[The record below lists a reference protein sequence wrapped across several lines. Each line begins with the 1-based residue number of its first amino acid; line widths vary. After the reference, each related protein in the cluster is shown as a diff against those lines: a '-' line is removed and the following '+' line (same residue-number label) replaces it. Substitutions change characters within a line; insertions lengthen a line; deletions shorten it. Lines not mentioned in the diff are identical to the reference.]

1 MKTKTI
7 LCIILATICPLYCAI
22 SLTIAQNSENLTQE
36 ASYVQMSNQ
45 AWIQYSEDLIASS
58 EILDDFVNKNI
69 TRREAMVQTIG
80 VYLLTF
86 QATNN
91 INSMTPPENYADYH
105 NYTVNTLVNLQWYLW
120 NMAKFYET
128 NNSGYAIV
136 ARDDFNYTKSW
147 REKAIEE
154 KMLRLS

>member
-1 MKTKTI
+1 MKIKTT
-7 LCIILATICPLYCAI
+7 LCIILAIIGPLTCAI
-22 SLTIAQNSENLTQE
+22 SLTAAQNSENASSE
-36 ASYVQMSNQ
+36 ESYVVQSNQ
-45 AWIQYSEDLIASS
+45 VWQQYSEDLIASS

-69 TRREAMVQTIG
+69 TGREAMVQTIG

-91 INSMTPPENYADYH
+91 INSMKPPEKYADYH

-136 ARDDFNYTKSW
+136 ARDNFNNTKSW

-154 KMLRLS
+154 RMLYL